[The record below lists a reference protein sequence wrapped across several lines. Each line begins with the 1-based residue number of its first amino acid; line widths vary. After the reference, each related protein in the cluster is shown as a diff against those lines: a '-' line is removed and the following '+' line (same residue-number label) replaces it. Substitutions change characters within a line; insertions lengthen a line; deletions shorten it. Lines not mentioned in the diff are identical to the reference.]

1 MSSSAEQL
9 HSKHY
14 RNAQKSWIQYIL
26 SNWPIYSLGILFVI
40 LTDLFQVLVTRS
52 MGWILDFFA
61 KKPIP
66 EIFNEW
72 GAHERKEIFFV
83 LFMTVI
89 AFRVLLFFFRM
100 GWRLTMA
107 RQTHKASSELKSELW
122 RHVRFFKT
130 DDLVKRF
137 SKGVLMNASTSDVNS
152 GRFIYGFT
160 LVGMFDV
167 VFLGIFTLGTMLTIH
182 IPLTLY
188 AFAILFILP
197 IFIRKLSAMEME
209 KYRLAQENLGEFN
222 DLTTQVVSTIRLQR
236 VNQTG
241 YFWYEKLKAIADA
254 YRLKR
259 LDAVYT
265 SLRYIPVMGSSSIV
279 SYVVLFFIG
288 IPFVMEGTLS
298 IGDFVAMQGLIFLL
312 QDPLFELGFI
322 ISEWKKSFTSLS
334 RLDEIFQQEKDPH
347 LADAYDDQ
355 VRPKVIKREDQ
366 DDQEIQSQVVYQLE
380 NLTFRFNDSSEEL
393 IKDFNLELHA
403 GKRLG
408 ITGPIGSGKST
419 LIKIL
424 SGLIRDFEGS
434 LTFFDRPFSEY
445 THEQLRKR
453 IGHVSQKPFLFADTI
468 RANITLDKKMS
479 DEEVWHYL
487 KLSCLDEDIRSFKHG
502 LDTPLGEWGINL
514 SGGQKQRLTLA
525 RALARQCEIYLFDDC
540 LSAVDTITE
549 EKILSLLNENLKEE
563 TLVWVAHR
571 KSTLKYCDTLI
582 EFEV

>member
-1 MSSSAEQL
+1 MSSQVAQET
-9 HSKHY
+9 HAKHY
-14 RNAQKSWIQYIL
+14 RNAQKSWLRYL
-26 SNWPIYSLGILFVI
+26 AKHWVMYSFGLFFVI
-40 LTDLFQVLVTRS
+40 MTDLFQVLVTRS

-61 KKPIP
+61 KESIP
-66 EIFNEW
+66 S
-72 GAHERKEIFFV
+72 FFEQATRQETFV
-83 LFMTVI
+83 ALFFTI
-89 AFRVLLFFFRM
+89 IGLRVLLFFFRM

-122 RHVRFFKT
+122 GHVRYFKT

-137 SKGVLMNASTSDVNS
+137 TKGVLMNASTSDVNS

-160 LVGMFDV
+160 LVGIFDV

-182 IPLTLY
+182 LPLTLY
-188 AFAILFILP
+188 SFAILFLLP
-197 IFIRKLSAMEME
+197 IAIRKLSALEME
-209 KYRLAQENLGEFN
+209 KYRVAQEHLGDFN

-241 YFWYEKLKAIADA
+241 GFWYEKLSTIANE

-259 LDAVYT
+259 LDAVFT
-265 SLRYIPVMGSSSIV
+265 SLRYIPVMGSSSII
-279 SYVVLFFIG
+279 SYIVLFFVG
-288 IPFVMEGTLS
+288 IPFVLDGTLS

-334 RLDEIFQQEKDPH
+334 RLDEIFEADKDPH
-347 LADAYDDQ
+347 LSGGSHE
-355 VRPKVIKREDQ
+355 RPIVVKKEEDTLDLPIVFKVEDL
-366 DDQEIQSQVVYQLE
+366 S
-380 NLTFRFNDSSEEL
+380 FRFSDGMEDVIS
-393 IKDFNLELHA
+393 NLSFELHK

-424 SGLIRDFEGS
+424 SGLERDFRGGIEFLGQE
-434 LTFFDRPFSEY
+434 FSY
-445 THEQLRKR
+445 YSHENLRQS
-453 IGHVSQKPFLFADTI
+453 IGVVAQKAFLFADTI
-468 RANITLDKKMS
+468 RANITLDQQMS
-479 DEEVWHYL
+479 EEEIWHYL
-487 KLSCLDEDIRSFKHG
+487 ELACLAEDVKGFELG

-525 RALARQCEIYLFDDC
+525 RALARKASVYLFDDC

-549 EKILSLLNENLKEE
+549 EKILTSLNQSLKNE
-563 TLVWVAHR
+563 TLIWVAHR
-571 KSTLKYCDTLI
+571 KSTLKYCDVLL
-582 EFEV
+582 EF

>member
-1 MSSSAEQL
+1 MSTPTSDAI
-9 HSKHY
+9 HSHHY
-14 RNAQKSWIQYIL
+14 RNAQKSWLQYL
-26 SNWPIYSLGILFVI
+26 MSNWPIYSLGILFVI
-40 LTDLFQVLVTRS
+40 FTDLFQVLVTRS

-66 EIFNEW
+66 EFFNQ
-72 GAHERKEIFFV
+72 GERDDTFFL
-83 LFMTVI
+83 LFLTI
-89 AFRVLLFFFRM
+89 IGLRILLFFCRM

-107 RQTHKASSELKSELW
+107 RQTHKASSELKSEVW
-122 RHVRFFKT
+122 ENVRYFKS

-137 SKGVLMNASTSDVNS
+137 TKGVLMNASTSDVNS

-167 VFLGIFTLGTMLTIH
+167 VFLGIFTLLTMLTIH
-182 IPLTLY
+182 MPLTLY
-188 AFAILFILP
+188 AFAILLVLP
-197 IFIRKLSAMEME
+197 IFIRKLSSLEMV
-209 KYRLAQENLGEFN
+209 KYRDAQENLGEFN
-222 DLTTQVVSTIRLQR
+222 DLSTQVVSTIRLQR

-241 YFWYEKLKAIADA
+241 RFWYDRLKKMANN

-265 SLRYIPVMGSSSIV
+265 SLRYIPVMGSSSII
-279 SYVVLFFIG
+279 SYIVLFFIG
-288 IPFVMEGTLS
+288 IPFVLKGSMS

-334 RLDEIFQQEKDPH
+334 RLDEIYKLEKDPY
-347 LADAYDDQ
+347 LSNVEKKQA
-355 VRPKVIKREDQ
+355 RPRVSKVY
-366 DDQEIQSQVVYQLE
+366 DQESSRPLIFEVK
-380 NLTFRFNDSSEEL
+380 NLSFRFNDAQQDVISDLSFEL
-393 IKDFNLELHA
+393 KQT
-403 GKRLG
+403 KRLG

-424 SGLIRDFEGS
+424 SGLERDFRGELHFRGHS
-434 LTFFDRPFSEY
+434 FEEY
-445 THEQLRKR
+445 THDDLRKM

-468 RANITLDKKMS
+468 RSNITLDQDMS
-479 DEEVWHYL
+479 DDEVWHFL
-487 KLSCLDEDIRSFKHG
+487 KLACLDEDVRNFEFG
-502 LDTPLGEWGINL
+502 LETPLGEWGINL

-525 RALARQCEIYLFDDC
+525 RALARKCEIYLFDDC

-549 EKILSLLNENLKEE
+549 EKILTQLNENLSEE

-571 KSTLKYCDTLI
+571 KSTLKYCDVLL
-582 EFEV
+582 EF